1 MELVI
6 VAWIFCGIGAAFVAQ
21 SRGANGCLWFGLGVL
36 LGPFGLAFAFASGT
50 DRRCPHCRERV
61 HPEATR
67 CPKCQA
73 DLASSPSGVL
83 EDDPKAL
90 APVNASTLGAGQLTT
105 SSNPATKKCPDCAED
120 VRAEARKCRF
130 CGFIFPEPPALDPEP
145 AQADARS
152 LSAPTAPPE
161 QLRGTS
167 AFEPSVSRSVLRT
180 CSFCGV
186 QTLGDEEKCARCG
199 QPFPH
204 KGLTPEAVSAL
215 LRYREYRAPQ
225 LAEEAGKQEADGPE
239 HDTGIQWWRGAL
251 LLLAVLA
258 LLLVIFLFT
267 NYKGGQQA
275 TVSTGTTPA
284 ASAAPIAPAKPSSE
298 SANVVLFD
306 GDGGKAE
313 VARDSKAMQ
322 ASLKYIA
329 IGGAEAKAEMDAMQ
343 DSGRL
348 FYVPN
353 GTTADVVEQGETVG
367 GNTPMIVRITSGPH
381 AGEKVMCF
389 KGVTRK
395 R

>member
-1 MELVI
+1 M
-6 VAWIFCGIGAAFVAQ
+6 
-21 SRGANGCLWFGLGVL
+21 
-36 LGPFGLAFAFASGT
+36 
-50 DRRCPHCRERV
+50 
-61 HPEATR
+61 
-67 CPKCQA
+67 
-73 DLASSPSGVL
+73 
-83 EDDPKAL
+83 
-90 APVNASTLGAGQLTT
+90 
-105 SSNPATKKCPDCAED
+105 
-120 VRAEARKCRF
+120 
-130 CGFIFPEPPALDPEP
+130 
-145 AQADARS
+145 
-152 LSAPTAPPE
+152 
-161 QLRGTS
+161 
-167 AFEPSVSRSVLRT
+167 
-180 CSFCGV
+180 
-186 QTLGDEEKCARCG
+186 
-199 QPFPH
+199 
-204 KGLTPEAVSAL
+204 
-215 LRYREYRAPQ
+215 
-225 LAEEAGKQEADGPE
+225 AEEAGEQEADGPE